1 VKKTAVRSAPAPRRK
16 AGATVPGTPGKAA
29 AKSASSP
36 LPKPLG
42 RRSAGQGDTRG
53 AILQAAMREFARGG
67 YDGAR
72 IDRISKAARA
82 NDRMIY
88 YYFGSKE
95 QLFIE
100 ALEAI
105 YAELGAAESAL
116 ELDLSQP
123 VAALEAVVRFTLD
136 YYRNHPEM
144 IALLNNE
151 NLRSG
156 ADVAKSR
163 KVRSLSSPLT
173 SLLERILASGAA
185 QGLFRR
191 DMRSQD
197 LYIAIA
203 ALHYFY
209 VSNRYTLSR
218 FLGTDLMGAAALA
231 HWSDFAVD
239 MVLRTV
245 RAGPALSKS
254 KAAPPK
260 LASPK
265 AASPKAA
272 PRRRGAA
279 VSAPAKASPPPARHR
294 SK

>member
-1 VKKTAVRSAPAPRRK
+1 VKKAAVRSAPAPRRK
-16 AGATVPGTPGKAA
+16 AAAAVPKPARQVP
-29 AKSASSP
+29 AKSASPSP
-36 LPKPLG
+36 AKPLG
-42 RRSAGQGDTRG
+42 RRSADQGDTRQ

-116 ELDLSQP
+116 ELDLSRP

-136 YYRNHPEM
+136 YYRGHPEM

-173 SLLERILASGAA
+173 SLLERILESGAA

-245 RAGPALSKS
+245 RAGPALP

-260 LASPK
+260 PASPK
-265 AASPKAA
+265 AAL
-272 PRRRGAA
+272 RRRVPA
-279 VSAPAKASPPPARHR
+279 VAAPAKSSPAPARRR